1 MSRHP
6 DATVRPDFPQQSRA
20 CPPQGGFRGPFRR
33 GEACLHGT
41 RESHTFDSQP
51 TSRRHRT
58 RSAEPDIAAGR
69 GIPGGMGSVVITIHS
84 AGPSSPRGT
93 AFRAD
98 TRNTSQLSVSIRGD
112 PDAGRGGTSDGGPL
126 MDQASPHDGRMINRL
141 LASLDTVEEIA
152 GMQKCTS
159 CGHGFLVAFSC
170 KGRGVCP
177 SCTGRRMA
185 QTAAHPR

>member
-1 MSRHP
+1 MPPFGPISRSNL
-6 DATVRPDFPQQSRA
+6 VRALRKA
-20 CPPQGGFRGPFRR
+20 GFEGPFAGGTHAFMVR
-33 GEACLHGT
+33 GNLT
-41 RESHTFDSQP
+41 LSIPDP
-51 TSRRHRT
+51 HRGDIT

-98 TRNTSQLSVSIRGD
+98 NRNTSQLSVSSRGD

-126 MDQASPHDGRMINRL
+126 MDQASPHDGRMTNRL
-141 LASLDTVEEIA
+141 LASLDAVEEIA